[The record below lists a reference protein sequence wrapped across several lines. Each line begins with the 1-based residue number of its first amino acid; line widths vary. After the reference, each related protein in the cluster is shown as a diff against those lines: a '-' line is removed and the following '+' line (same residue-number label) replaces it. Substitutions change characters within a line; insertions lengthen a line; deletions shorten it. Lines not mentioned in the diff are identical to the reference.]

1 MPPFAA
7 SSARHLL
14 SPREAVTIALHI
26 VVTAKQVLDPETPL
40 SAFRIE
46 GGRVAAASNMAPVVN
61 GFDEQAVEAALRIKE
76 AVDGT
81 HITVLSY
88 GTDFAL
94 DVIKK
99 PLAMGADDL
108 VLLQDP
114 AFENSIDPM
123 LTVAALVAAVRKLGD
138 VDLVLAG
145 RQASDWDN
153 AQVPAG
159 IAETLRWPIATI
171 AKAVEVDGTTVRV
184 QRVLPDGHELVEAG
198 LPAVVTVSNELGAP
212 RYPNMRGI
220 MGARRIQ
227 PTVWSA
233 ADLGIEPASV
243 ASAFEMVSLEKPERR
258 VETEMIT
265 GEDDA
270 DAGRKLA
277 LRLREEHLV

>member
-99 PLAMGADDL
+99 
-108 VLLQDP
+108 
-114 AFENSIDPM
+114 
-123 LTVAALVAAVRKLGD
+123 
-138 VDLVLAG
+138 
-145 RQASDWDN
+145 
-153 AQVPAG
+153 
-159 IAETLRWPIATI
+159 
-171 AKAVEVDGTTVRV
+171 
-184 QRVLPDGHELVEAG
+184 
-198 LPAVVTVSNELGAP
+198 
-212 RYPNMRGI
+212 
-220 MGARRIQ
+220 
-227 PTVWSA
+227 
-233 ADLGIEPASV
+233 
-243 ASAFEMVSLEKPERR
+243 
-258 VETEMIT
+258 
-265 GEDDA
+265 
-270 DAGRKLA
+270 
-277 LRLREEHLV
+277 

>member
-1 MPPFAA
+1 M
-7 SSARHLL
+7 
-14 SPREAVTIALHI
+14 ALHI

-46 GGRVAAASNMAPVVN
+46 GNRVAAASNVPPVVN

-76 AVDGT
+76 AVAGT
-81 HITVLSY
+81 RVTVLSY
-88 GTDFAL
+88 GTSFAL

-114 AFENSIDPM
+114 AFENTIDPM
-123 LTVAALVAAVRKLGD
+123 LTVAALVAAIRKLGD

-159 IAETLRWPIATI
+159 IAETLGWPIATI
-171 AKAVEVDGTTVRV
+171 AKHVEVDGPTVRV

-212 RYPNMRGI
+212 RYPTMRGI

-227 PTVWSA
+227 PGVWSA
-233 ADLGIEPASV
+233 ADLGIEPAKV
-243 ASAFEMVSLEKPERR
+243 APAFELVSLEAPQRR
-258 VETEMIT
+258 AETEMIT

>member
-1 MPPFAA
+1 M
-7 SSARHLL
+7 
-14 SPREAVTIALHI
+14 ALHI

-40 SAFRIE
+40 SAFQID
-46 GGRVAAASNMAPVVN
+46 GDRVVTPANMAPVVN

-76 AVDGT
+76 ALTDT
-81 HITVLSY
+81 HITVVSC

-99 PLAMGADDL
+99 PLAMGVDDL

-114 AFENSIDPM
+114 AFENTIDPM
-123 LTVAALVAAVRKLGD
+123 LTVAALVAAIRKLDAVG
-138 VDLVLAG
+138 LVIAG

-159 IAETLRWPIATI
+159 IAEALGWPIATI
-171 AKAVEVDGTTVRV
+171 AKHVEVDGGTVRV
-184 QRVLPDGHELVEAG
+184 QRVLPDGHELVEAD
-198 LPAVVTVSNELGAP
+198 LPAVVTVSNELGSA

-233 ADLGIEPASV
+233 ADLGIDAAQV
-243 ASAFEMVSLEKPERR
+243 GRAFEMVELVKPDRR
-258 VETEMIT
+258 VATEMIT
-265 GEDDA
+265 GEDDE

-277 LRLREEHLV
+277 LRLREERLV